1 MPPSL
6 SLRRRGLTWSIHSCQ
21 VTYPGA
27 GPLARLIV
35 ASLTSTSASTPAP
48 QQRRSFAMSFP
59 SEIHTFHSGSTH
71 PETSD
76 SNKTFVSLDP
86 ATARPL
92 ATVFTTTPRQLDDAV
107 AAARAAF
114 PGWSQTP
121 APRRAEIL
129 LRAAAILR
137 QRNDELALTET
148 LDTGRALSETAAVD
162 VITGAD
168 VLEYYARLVAD
179 GQPGHHTRLRP
190 DAFVL
195 TSHEPLGVCA
205 AIGAWNYPLQIALW
219 KSAPCLAAGNCLV
232 YKPSEVTPL
241 HAETLALIYREAGL
255 PPGVFNVVYGDG
267 PAVGAPLVA
276 HADIA
281 KVSFTGQVSTGCV
294 VASEAARRMKSVT
307 MELGGKSPLLVLPD
321 ADVDEAADV
330 AMAANFFSTGQVCTN
345 GTRVFVPDTLL
356 AGVEEALVAR
366 CRNGIRMGIPR
377 EERTNFGPVVSA
389 VQRDKVMSYIRHGR
403 EVDGARV
410 LYDGAVDAQKT
421 RPTADGF
428 WVAPIIFTDCAD
440 TMRIAR
446 EEIFGPVMCILP
458 YKTRDCRQE
467 EWLPELISRANDT
480 HLGLAAGVVSSDL
493 ALAHDVV
500 RQLQAGITWINTWGE
515 SPAEMPVG
523 GWKMSGIGV
532 ENGHEGIRAYT
543 QTKSTLVQLGKG
555 ACKDM
560 FPRL

>member
-1 MPPSL
+1 M
-6 SLRRRGLTWSIHSCQ
+6 T
-21 VTYPGA
+21 
-27 GPLARLIV
+27 
-35 ASLTSTSASTPAP
+35 TSATTSAFASHSAP
-48 QQRRSFAMSFP
+48 PPPPPPPRSPSPSSYRHTNAMAFP
-59 SEIHTFHSGSTH
+59 SEIHTFHSGA
-71 PETSD
+71 PQPQTSD
-76 SNKTFVSLDP
+76 AAASFVSLDP

-92 ATVFTTTPRQLDDAV
+92 ATVFTTTPRQLEDAV
-107 AAARAAF
+107 SAAKAAF
-114 PGWSQTP
+114 EHWSQTP
-121 APRRAEIL
+121 APRRADIL
-129 LRAAAILR
+129 LRAAGILR
-137 QRNDELALTET
+137 GRNDELALTET
-148 LDTGRALSETAAVD
+148 LDTGRALAETSTVD
-162 VITGAD
+162 VLTGAD
-168 VLEYYARLVAD
+168 VVEYYARLVGD
-179 GQPGHHTRLRP
+179 SQPGQHTRLRS

-241 HAETLALIYREAGL
+241 HAETLASIYSEAGL

-276 HADIA
+276 HPDIA
-281 KVSFTGQVSTGCV
+281 KVSFTGQVSTGCT
-294 VASEAARRMKSVT
+294 VASEAARCMKSVT

-330 AMAANFFSTGQVCTN
+330 AMVANFFSTGQVCTN

-356 AGVEEALVAR
+356 ARVEEALVAR

-377 EERTNFGPVVSA
+377 EKRTNFGPIVSA
-389 VQRDKVMSYIRHGR
+389 AQRDKVQSYIRHGR
-403 EVDGARV
+403 DVDAARV

-421 RPTADGF
+421 NPTSNGF
-428 WVAPIIFTDCAD
+428 WVAPIIFADCTDA
-440 TMRIAR
+440 MRIAR

-458 YKTRDCRQE
+458 YKTRDRPQD
-467 EWLPELISRANDT
+467 EWLPELIRRANDT
-480 HLGLAAGVVSSDL
+480 PMGLAAGVVSSDL

-500 RQLQAGITWINTWGE
+500 GRLQAGITWINTWGE

-543 QTKSTLVQLGKG
+543 RTKSTLVQLGKG